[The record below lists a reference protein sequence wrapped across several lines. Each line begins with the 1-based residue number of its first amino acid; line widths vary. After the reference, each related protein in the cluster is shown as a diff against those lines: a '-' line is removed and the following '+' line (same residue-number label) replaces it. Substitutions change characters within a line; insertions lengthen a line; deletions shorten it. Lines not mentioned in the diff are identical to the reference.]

1 MSGPAALAG
10 VRVLDLSTGIAGPVA
25 AMLLGDLGAEVVR
38 VESPPKADPLPGEP
52 MWHRNKTVLRSAP
65 DRPEVCGLA
74 AGADVVVTSSSRVAT
89 AAGLDDPAPRRVH
102 LALPV
107 LPDGLGV
114 GPDAGEDVDPLTAN
128 ALLAALS
135 GVARRQSSYAGGPV
149 ESVLPHLAY
158 LHGLWGATTAVA
170 ALVERASSGCGQRV
184 TVDGLHAV
192 LVAAT
197 TTIVVDP
204 QGVPP
209 TTSVGPGGPNPA
221 YSTYRCA
228 DGQWLFLGGLTDKF
242 QRTAFGLLGVA
253 GIFADPRIADQGE
266 RLYAPDNREWVRAEV
281 AAAFATRPRQEWLD
295 ALAAADCPA
304 GPVEPP
310 GAWLDHPQVRALG
323 QRWELHDPLVGTVA
337 MPGHPVVLTGTPV
350 PPARPRALA
359 ADAADV
365 AWSPRPDPGV
375 RVGDGT
381 RRAGRGPLSGNRVLD
396 LGTVLAGPYAG
407 MLLAEL
413 GAEVVK
419 VEPPTGDAFRLR
431 GHPHNRGQRSLAV
444 DLRAPEGYAA
454 LLGLVERAD
463 IVIDNFRPGVLE
475 RLRLRHDDLAAAR
488 PDIVT
493 VSITGYGDVGPLAGR
508 PGFDPVLQ
516 AMSGMMAA
524 QGGSSAPV
532 FSTLA
537 VNDVTA
543 ACASA
548 LGAVAALHHVVTG
561 GAGQHVETTLA
572 AVATFMQCGE
582 IVEYADRPPTPVGGP
597 DHPGPS
603 ALSSYYRTA
612 DGFVRLHVASHEQ
625 LRAAGLDP
633 VERVSELSSDEVVE
647 RVRSAGGHAVRAR
660 SYVELAADPWLVQQ
674 EYLVPITWPDGRTTY
689 LPNRYARFDR
699 TQESRVLVAPG
710 LGEHTD
716 AVLTEAG
723 IEEDAIAGLVA
734 DGVLTRGGPLT
745 SVADVGYR

>member
-1 MSGPAALAG
+1 MSGPAALAD

-25 AMLLGDLGAEVVR
+25 TMLLGDLGAEVIR
-38 VESPPKADPLPGEP
+38 VAAPTAADPMPGEP
-52 MWHRNKTVLRSAP
+52 MWHRNKTVLLSAP
-65 DRPEVCGLA
+65 DVPEVRRLA
-74 AGADVVVTSSSRVAT
+74 AEADVVVTSSPRVAM
-89 AAGLDDPAPRRVH
+89 AAALEEPAPRRVH

-107 LPDGLGV
+107 LPDGSGT
-114 GPDAGEDVDPLTAN
+114 GPEAGEDLDPLTAN

-135 GVARRQSSYAGGPV
+135 GVARRQSSYGGVPV

-170 ALVERASSGCGQRV
+170 ALVERASSGSGQRV
-184 TVDGLHAV
+184 TVDGMHAV

-204 QGVPP
+204 QGTPP

-228 DGQWLFLGGLTDKF
+228 DGRWLFLGGLTDKF
-242 QRTAFGLLGVA
+242 QRTAFDLLGVA
-253 GIFADPRIADQGE
+253 GIFDDPRIADQGE
-266 RLYAPDNREWVRAEV
+266 RLYAPENREWVRAEV
-281 AAAFATRPRQEWLD
+281 AAAFVSRRRQEWLD

-304 GPVEPP
+304 SPVEPP

-323 QRWELHDPLVGTVA
+323 QRWELDDPLVGAVV
-337 MPGHPVVLTGTPV
+337 MPGHPVALTGTPV
-350 PPARPRALA
+350 RTARPRTLA
-359 ADAADV
+359 AADV
-365 AWSPRPDPGV
+365 AWSPRAEPDAS
-375 RVGDGT
+375 VGDGS
-381 RRAGRGPLSGNRVLD
+381 RPPGRGPLAGHRVLD

-419 VEPPTGDAFRLR
+419 VEPPTGDAFRVR

-454 LLGLVERAD
+454 LLRLVQRAD

-475 RLRLRHDDLAAAR
+475 RLRLRHDDLAAVR

-524 QGGSSAPV
+524 QGGPSAPV

-548 LGAVAALHHVVTG
+548 LGAVAALYHVVTG
-561 GAGQHVETTLA
+561 GAGQHVDTTLA

-582 IVEYADRPPTPVGGP
+582 IVDYSGRPPAPVGGP

-603 ALSSYYRTA
+603 ELSSYYRTA
-612 DGFVRLHVASHEQ
+612 DGFVRLHVDNHEQ
-625 LRAAGLDP
+625 LRAVGVDAT
-633 VERVSELSSDEVVE
+633 ERVSELSSDVLVE

-660 SYVELAADPWLVQQ
+660 SYVEVAADPRSVEQDR
-674 EYLVPITWPDGRTTY
+674 LVPLTWPDGRTTY
-689 LPNRYARFDR
+689 LPHRYARFER
-699 TQESRVLVAPG
+699 TQESRVLIAPG
-710 LGEHTD
+710 LGEHTE

-723 IEEDAIAGLVA
+723 LDEDAIAALVTG
-734 DGVLTRGGPLT
+734 GVLTRGGPLT